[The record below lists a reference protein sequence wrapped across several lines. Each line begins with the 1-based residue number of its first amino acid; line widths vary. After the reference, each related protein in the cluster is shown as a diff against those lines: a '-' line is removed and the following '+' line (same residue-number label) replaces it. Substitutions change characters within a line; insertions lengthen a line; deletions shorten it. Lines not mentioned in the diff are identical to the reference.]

1 MNKNLF
7 CAHGGIKER
16 KGSKKEHN
24 KERER
29 EKTKSKKPVR
39 QAQLCRCVGTVIWCF
54 F

>member
-29 EKTKSKKPVR
+29 EKTKSKQELNSSVTSCDKAR
-39 QAQLCRCVGTVIWCF
+39 RGGKIH
-54 F
+54 